1 MLQVKQLLATSGNIR
16 QLEETLKVYCHKS
29 LKKYLDDLS
38 AKLPAPG
45 GGSAAAFTA
54 SLGASLVSMLI
65 NFTIGKTKYARF
77 QEELKTILGKSEKL
91 REEFL
96 RLVDLDV
103 VAYKSKN
110 IRDALDVPFMVCRLC
125 FEGIKL
131 CPPLITKGNVNL
143 ISDAAV
149 AAILLESAFAS
160 AYLNVE
166 INLKSLGDKKLTQG
180 IRKEMAVKQ
189 KTIKKI
195 RLEMEEKIGKIIRG

>member
-1 MLQVKQLLATSGNIR
+1 MSYQ
-16 QLEETLKVYCHKS
+16 EES
-29 LKKYLDDLS
+29 LKKYIDDLA

-54 SLGASLVSMLI
+54 AMGASLVSMVI

-77 QEELKTILGKSEKL
+77 AEELKTILGKSEKL

-143 ISDAAV
+143 ISDVAV

-180 IRKEMAVKQ
+180 IRKEMAAKG
-189 KTIKKI
+189 KRIKKI
-195 RLEMEEKIGKIIRG
+195 RLEMEDKIVKIIRG